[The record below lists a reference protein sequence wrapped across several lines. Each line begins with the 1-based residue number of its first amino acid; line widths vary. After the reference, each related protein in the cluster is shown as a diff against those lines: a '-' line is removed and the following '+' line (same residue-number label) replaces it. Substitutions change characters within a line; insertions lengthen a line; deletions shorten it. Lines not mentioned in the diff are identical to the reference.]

1 MLSVATDLPM
11 LPLTVLGQGQR
22 ACVAFMGMDEG
33 DAQRLREL
41 GLREGA
47 CICVM
52 RNTSTCL
59 LAMDGCRIALQ
70 REVAV
75 MVFATELD

>member
-1 MLSVATDLPM
+1 MLPAVPDLPM
-11 LPLTVLGQGQR
+11 LPLTVLGQGRR
-22 ACVAFMGMDEG
+22 ACVAFMGMNEA

-59 LAMDGCRIALQ
+59 LAMDGCRLALQ
-70 REVAV
+70 REVAAQ
-75 MVFATELD
+75 VFATALD

>member
-1 MLSVATDLPM
+1 MPVVPDLPA

-22 ACVAFMGMDEG
+22 ACVAFMGMAPE

-59 LAMDGCRIALQ
+59 LAMDGARLALQ
-70 REVAV
+70 REVAAQ
-75 MVFATELD
+75 VFATELP

>member
-1 MLSVATDLPM
+1 MTAAVPDLPL
-11 LPLTVLGQGQR
+11 LPLTVLGQGRR
-22 ACVAFMGMDEG
+22 ACVAFMGMDEA

-59 LAMDGCRIALQ
+59 LAMDGSRLALQ
-70 REVAV
+70 REVAAQ
-75 MVFATELD
+75 VFATELD